1 MTKLHTLGILILF
14 SITLRGQY
22 SFEKFPAI
30 KSKEYNNWKTTE
42 NKKEIVSTLTIPDF
56 FQKGE
61 NFTIKLTSYS
71 EHWFENSLVEIF
83 YKKMQIKKFSE
94 NINFNSIGLSS
105 IKVIDMNSDGLKDI
119 KIIENFMGNGIAS
132 LNIKIIYLIQKSNH
146 KFENISF
153 NDKEGQN
160 TLERDFD
167 GDGNYE
173 IITKTLET
181 YQNHSYW
188 VFNLY
193 NYKNSELINVNKKS
207 NYPIMVQFLYRDNYL
222 ITDKISREK
231 MKKFTM
237 DFPEEYNHKF

>member
-1 MTKLHTLGILILF
+1 MTKLQTLGIFILF

-22 SFEKFPAI
+22 SFEKFPPI
-30 KSKEYNNWKTTE
+30 KSEEYNNWKTIE
-42 NKKEIVSTLTIPDF
+42 NKKKIVNTLTIPNF
-56 FQKGE
+56 FRKGE
-61 NFTIKLTSYS
+61 NLTIKLTSYS

-83 YKKMQIKKFSE
+83 YKNIQTNKFSE
-94 NINFNSIGLSS
+94 NINFNPTGLSS
-105 IKVIDMNSDGLKDI
+105 IKVIDINSDGLKDI
-119 KIIENFMGNGIAS
+119 KIIENFMGNGTAS

-146 KFENISF
+146 KFEKISF
-153 NDKEGQN
+153 NDKEGEN

-193 NYKNSELINVNKKS
+193 NYKNSGLINVNKKS
-207 NYPIMVQFLYRDNYL
+207 NYPIMVQFLDRDNYL
-222 ITDKISREK
+222 ITDKIGREK
-231 MKKFTM
+231 MKKFTL
-237 DFPEEYNHKF
+237 DFPEEYNNK